1 MTPMRF
7 PRFAPSVQVV
17 KVAFG
22 RFQMALTMG
31 RAPEDGQAPSFL
43 FHTML
48 FAKEHKDRLDAQA
61 ARLQALL
68 DAGENPADLFNMAF
82 WYAPEDK
89 PKLTLFQ
96 PKKA

>member
-1 MTPMRF
+1 MLAMRF
-7 PRFAPSVQVV
+7 PRFAPSVQVI

-22 RFQMALTMG
+22 RFQMALNVPPT
-31 RAPEDGQAPSFL
+31 PEGGNATSFL

-48 FAKEHKDRLDAQA
+48 FPAEHKARLEAQA

-82 WYAPEDK
+82 WYAPHDK
-89 PKLTLFQ
+89 PKLTLFK
-96 PKKA
+96 PKEV